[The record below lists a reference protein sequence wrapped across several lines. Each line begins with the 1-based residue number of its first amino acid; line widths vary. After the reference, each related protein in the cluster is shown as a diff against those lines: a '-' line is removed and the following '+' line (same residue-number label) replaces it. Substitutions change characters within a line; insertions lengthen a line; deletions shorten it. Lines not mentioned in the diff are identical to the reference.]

1 MVVSIL
7 EVDVKAQA
15 FDDFVKKF
23 EAFQK
28 ALGTMAPAWAAAGKT
43 AAATTVT
50 LEAGALAAERTAD
63 ASAAHQA
70 TTEKIVNAT
79 ARPRP
84 SNAPFAPTGPAAP
97 AQAAAAANTA
107 AAAARTASTA
117 AAAAATAAAAA
128 ARAAPRPAA
137 PAAGGAGG
145 GGGAPPRGPT
155 PAAPGAP
162 GSPGAPPPAP
172 GANAPV
178 TPAQAAAA
186 ARLAAALKK
195 KAEQEEAQRK
205 KDQAKLDK
213 KAEEDAQRAAERL
226 RETTKQVAANIKDA
240 TGNLLKWIGISGIV
254 GGLLGGAAGL
264 LGLEHLAGSA
274 NQLLRS
280 SQGLGTTGGNQQ
292 AFGLNFGPTVDPS
305 FLGNVADAQSDLTKR
320 YVFGHL
326 GISQAVQRGDSA
338 DLAAATLS
346 GVKDLVDKQNKQPGG
361 LSQQWADAN
370 GLTTAL
376 GLSMADLRRIG
387 TQSKAQINAEEAG
400 YQTDKG
406 TFNLPPAT
414 LAVWQKLDVQLN
426 RAGTTIEDIFIRG
439 LAPLA
444 GPLTDLSKSVTDV
457 VASLLNNKG
466 LAGSIEWLSGKVEE
480 FAQYLA
486 SPSFVTDI
494 HNFEAWIGQLAAA
507 VGRAYTWIAHV
518 LPGLGLP
525 ALSAP
530 SGGDGSGGN
539 APGAVPI
546 TGRNGINA
554 AALPPL
560 VPYAQNVARGQDPAA
575 AAASA
580 AAGGMGQPGATPA
593 DLGAPIFNVT
603 NPIFNPDGSP
613 ANSAAWVQTWKKH
626 AAAMS
631 LQKSQDTEIADA
643 VKNGVN
649 PAFAA
654 AIFKNEGGLNPDGTP
669 RVSRTGA
676 MGAGQLEGATAIGL
690 GVNPLDNA
698 SNIDGA
704 TRYMAQLLTKYNGDP
719 DKAAAAYNWGA
730 GNLDNDI
737 NGYTDKGGVY
747 HKAEGAN
754 WRDVLPDET
763 KTYITNVDSQ
773 MKNPNA
779 ALAAAVAALAARTK
793 QAAIVIH
800 NQTGGSAVVTA
811 QQLQH

>member
-1 MVVSIL
+1 MVATSIL

-15 FDDFVKKF
+15 FDDFLKKF

-43 AAATTVT
+43 AAATTST
-50 LEAGALAAERTAD
+50 LEDGADAAERIAD
-63 ASAAHQA
+63 ASAAHHA
-70 TTEKIVNAT
+70 TTEKIA
-79 ARPRP
+79 ARRP
-84 SNAPFAPTGPAAP
+84 SNGAFGPSTTP
-97 AQAAAAANTA
+97 AQAAAAVNTM
-107 AAAARTASTA
+107 AAAARTASTSA
-117 AAAAATAAAAA
+117 AVAATAATAAA
-128 ARAAPRPAA
+128 RAIPRPAA
-137 PAAGGAGG
+137 AGGGG

-162 GSPGAPPPAP
+162 GAPGAPPPSPPAP
-172 GANAPV
+172 GANTPV

-254 GGLLGGAAGL
+254 GGLLGTAG
-264 LGLEHLAGSA
+264 GLFGIEHLAGSA

-280 SQGLGTTGGNQQ
+280 SQGLDTTGGNQQ

-400 YQTDKG
+400 YQTDKS

-457 VASLLNNKG
+457 VASLLGNKG
-466 LAGSIEWLSGKVEE
+466 LGSSIEWLSGKVEE

-530 SGGDGSGGN
+530 TGANSGPDANGD

-554 AALPPL
+554 APLPPL
-560 VPYAQNVARGQDPAA
+560 VPYAQNVARGQNPAA

-593 DLGAPIFNVT
+593 DLSAPIFNVT

-690 GVNPLDNA
+690 GVNPLDNT

-763 KTYITNVDSQ
+763 KSYVANVDLQ
-773 MKNPNA
+773 MKA
-779 ALAAAVAALAARTK
+779 AIVSLASAAAALAARSK
-793 QAAIVIH
+793 QPALVIH